1 MKRPP
6 CKTTRWFGVRRQLI
20 VWAFGLLAGGLPNA
34 WAQPAG
40 LEVLAKLELDRR
52 EPEPQWFEYTPTDG
66 GLVTIAY
73 ASTRSSRYLN
83 LYKYDAS
90 FRRVWTAELLQTRKD
105 REVVQLQ
112 VLGDRIL
119 TFVEENAPANG
130 MLQLVVYRHDLSGK
144 RLGAPHVLWSYP
156 RSEDKPVR
164 FSRSINQQNLI
175 LWRDATRKRANE
187 QVYVLRFAADATGYQ
202 SDTLALPYPDNVLT
216 VSEVKV
222 SNAGRV
228 AVLAQQPAARGAA
241 NPAPTYRIFLQE
253 ATTKALK
260 KFDLPFDS
268 VRIAALTLKLDRNE
282 ELVVAGLYNEPLNND
297 LYGVVLVRLEPQL
310 GRVVKQALAP
320 LSRELFEHL
329 LSTRLQRERQT
340 SFTYVLKDMILRSDG
355 GVVLMA
361 EERYLAYQQVQSFST
376 MYTRQFWVYEDVLVA
391 SVSGAGE
398 LEWNERLAK
407 HQEGESTTDLSYSV
421 FASATDLVFVYAG
434 RQANLGYNL
443 FVQRLSVYGKLEAP
457 RPLLDEYSLNDKFY
471 QRASQQLTNS
481 TAILVLRR
489 ARGRRIQFLK
499 LGLPGY

>member
-73 ASTRSSRYLN
+73 ASTRSSRY
-83 LYKYDAS
+83 
-90 FRRVWTAELLQTRKD
+90 
-105 REVVQLQ
+105 
-112 VLGDRIL
+112 
-119 TFVEENAPANG
+119 
-130 MLQLVVYRHDLSGK
+130 
-144 RLGAPHVLWSYP
+144 
-156 RSEDKPVR
+156 
-164 FSRSINQQNLI
+164 LI

-421 FASATDLVFVYAG
+421 FA
-434 RQANLGYNL
+434 
-443 FVQRLSVYGKLEAP
+443 
-457 RPLLDEYSLNDKFY
+457 
-471 QRASQQLTNS
+471 
-481 TAILVLRR
+481 
-489 ARGRRIQFLK
+489 
-499 LGLPGY
+499 